1 MDVNVLEFVANERQ
15 RIVELEVLVKNLQK
29 DLEECRTNCIPIE
42 DLKEF
47 IYFHKRDDDDLVM
60 WFNEDTKNE
69 FYDKYLKEDS
79 EKN

>member
-29 DLEECRTNCIPIE
+29 DLEECKANCIPIE

-47 IYFHKRDDDDLVM
+47 IYFHKREDDDLVM